1 MTHAMIERRM
11 HHGRIITAL
20 ADYYGRP
27 LSPAA
32 HMMYVEDLQELTGDE
47 LALACR
53 QYRTNCENKFFPLPS
68 VLIALARGTQSP
80 EDVGQDIATRI
91 WEAMA
96 RRGWNNPEQAKLY
109 IGDAGWEVVKRFG
122 GWQSLCEGTTMDSRG
137 TLIAQMRGIAT
148 VLHRKELSV
157 QRAALVGSDPLKKLD
172 TPPPTNEAVAAM
184 IPQIGKDLR

>member
-1 MTHAMIERRM
+1 MNQSHLERRLAYVRVIKAM
-11 HHGRIITAL
+11 
-20 ADYYGRP
+20 ADYYGRA
-27 LSPAA
+27 LSEDA
-32 HMMYVEDLQELTGDE
+32 MLMYLEDLQELSPDE
-47 LALACR
+47 LSLACR
-53 QYRTNCENKFFPLPS
+53 QYRSNPENKFFPLPAS
-68 VLIALARGTQSP
+68 LIAIVKGTQTP

-96 RRGWNNPEQAKLY
+96 RHGWNNPDKARLY
-109 IGDAGWEVVKRFG
+109 IGEAGWEVVKRFG
-122 GWQSLCEGTTMDSRG
+122 GWLSLCEGTTMDSRG

-148 VLHRKELSV
+148 ALHRKEVSV